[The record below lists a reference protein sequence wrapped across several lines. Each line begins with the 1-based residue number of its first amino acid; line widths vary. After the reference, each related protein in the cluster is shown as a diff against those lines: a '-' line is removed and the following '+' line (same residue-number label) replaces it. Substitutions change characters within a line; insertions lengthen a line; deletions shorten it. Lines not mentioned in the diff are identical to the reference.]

1 MKKPA
6 PNVALKMALFATGR
20 DQQDLAKRARV
31 SPQKLSHV
39 IHGRRE
45 FDAKERERLAR
56 VLGKSQDELFPSD
69 EAVAS

>member
-6 PNVALKMALFATGR
+6 PNVALKSAIFATGKH
-20 DQQDLAKRARV
+20 QQRIARLARIQ
-31 SPQKLSHV
+31 PQKLSHV

-45 FDAKERERLAR
+45 LDDAERDRLAN
-56 VLGKSQDELFPSD
+56 VLGKSIGELFPIG